1 MNIFSHKKTISIII
15 IIIIA
20 FFAYWFLF
28 VSKQQVQNNIK
39 QTNNPNSQNVV
50 PINKV
55 SNTQYD
61 KEFVGSLLGLNSV
74 DLDTTVFESKV
85 YKALNYPQTPFVV
98 NYSKETGRNNPFLP
112 INVEAVLNNNTAVQE
127 KNNIENN
134 QDNNI
139 NTATT
144 TNNTNA
150 TTTKP
155 NPKVKNF

>member
-1 MNIFSHKKTISIII
+1 MNIFNHKKIIFVLI
-15 IIIIA
+15 LIIIA

-28 VSKQQVQNNIK
+28 VSKQDAQDNINQNTNQNN
-39 QTNNPNSQNVV
+39 QNVI

-74 DLDTTVFESKV
+74 ELDTSVFESKV
-85 YKALNYPQTPFVV
+85 YKSLNYPQTPFVV
-98 NYSKETGRNNPFLP
+98 NYSRETGRTNPFLP
-112 INVEAVLNNNTAVQE
+112 INIEAVTNTVEVNTQE
-127 KNNIENN
+127 KQVETKNPTDLNVSSTTINNS
-134 QDNNI
+134 
-139 NTATT
+139 
-144 TNNTNA
+144 